1 MKYIHS
7 YVFPLVTTAT
17 LLLKIAKSYE
27 SV

>member
-7 YVFPLVTTAT
+7 YIFPLVTTAT